1 MRATAPP
8 LLPGRPRAASRCLR
22 LQRRAGRTV
31 RVRPSWPPRTA
42 CRIPAT
48 GSWHNVSA
56 SALRIALY
64 SRGGAVPFAVLF
76 QQRTRKLASRLGPL
90 RGRHFAALNRVSL
103 PGEPAGMRAKGG
115 AGTGM
120 FHPRR
125 SVRQAN
131 GVKVPRQRRE
141 DRQPLSGLRLRY
153 HPCLTDKYA
162 PGVFCHC
169 RGTLCSSAHA
179 TAVSNMGAMTSY
191 PLCRL
196 SIKCLFARAGLTLS
210 LPFLTCVRHFCYD
223 YVTNPAILFYDP
235 HTNAQPERKK
245 TVHQRS
251 GGVD

>member
-1 MRATAPP
+1 MAAFFYMRVGMPVRATAPP
-8 LLPGRPRAASRCLR
+8 LLPGRPRAAARCLR

-31 RVRPSWPPRTA
+31 RVRPSRPTRTA
-42 CRIPAT
+42 GRILAT

-64 SRGGAVPFAVLF
+64 SRGGAVASGTVPFAVLF

-90 RGRHFAALNRVSL
+90 RGRHFAALNRMRL

-141 DRQPLSGLRLRY
+141 DRKPLSGPRLRD
-153 HPCLTDKYA
+153 H
-162 PGVFCHC
+162 H
-169 RGTLCSSAHA
+169 
-179 TAVSNMGAMTSY
+179 
-191 PLCRL
+191 RL
-196 SIKCLFARAGLTLS
+196 
-210 LPFLTCVRHFCYD
+210 
-223 YVTNPAILFYDP
+223 N
-235 HTNAQPERKK
+235 
-245 TVHQRS
+245 
-251 GGVD
+251 